1 MRKNTRKIEAT
12 SLRIQKWNDRK
23 ESSKTFHRIQNKFNY
38 DLIRI
43 FKINQIAQ
51 KIQNL
56 FYCSLNSTS
65 NFSPFEFHISY
76 QIYSSSQISQFK
88 SNFTIQIKFHQ
99 NFTIQFNSNCIKFL
113 IKFEQIS
120 EWAESHPTTNKQTY
134 KTASLT
140 CGQKINSVVSSFKI
154 SNLLFW
160 MLE

>member
-12 SLRIQKWNDRK
+12 SLRIQKLNDRK
-23 ESSKTFHRIQNKFNY
+23 ESSKTFHQIQNKFNY

-65 NFSPFEFHISY
+65 KFSPFEFHISY

-88 SNFTIQIKFHQ
+88 SNFTRISQCNSIQIAL
-99 NFTIQFNSNCIKFL
+99 NL
-113 IKFEQIS
+113 RQIS

>member
-12 SLRIQKWNDRK
+12 SLRIQKLNDRK
-23 ESSKTFHRIQNKFNY
+23 ESSKTFHQIQNKFNY

-51 KIQNL
+51 KIKNL

-88 SNFTIQIKFHQ
+88 SNFTRISLC
-99 NFTIQFNSNCIKFL
+99 NSIQFNSNCIKFEAN
-113 IKFEQIS
+113 F
-120 EWAESHPTTNKQTY
+120 
-134 KTASLT
+134 
-140 CGQKINSVVSSFKI
+140 
-154 SNLLFW
+154 
-160 MLE
+160 

>member
-12 SLRIQKWNDRK
+12 SLRIQKLNDRK
-23 ESSKTFHRIQNKFNY
+23 ESSKTFHQIQNKFNY

-51 KIQNL
+51 KIKNL

-88 SNFTIQIKFHQ
+88 SNFTRISQC
-99 NFTIQFNSNCIKFL
+99 NSIQFNSNCIKFEAN
-113 IKFEQIS
+113 F
-120 EWAESHPTTNKQTY
+120 
-134 KTASLT
+134 
-140 CGQKINSVVSSFKI
+140 
-154 SNLLFW
+154 
-160 MLE
+160 